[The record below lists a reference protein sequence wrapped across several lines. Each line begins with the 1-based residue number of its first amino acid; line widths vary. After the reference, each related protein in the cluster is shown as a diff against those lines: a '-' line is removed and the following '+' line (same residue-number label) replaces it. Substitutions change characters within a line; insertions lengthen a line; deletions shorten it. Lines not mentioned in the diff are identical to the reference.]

1 MEKLRFTFRGEVKL
15 CCHFSVA
22 VLDVAVIEALVLLA
36 GLHDGQGHSG
46 VVACTEVGDSNVY
59 HRSELAFF

>member
-1 MEKLRFTFRGEVKL
+1 M
-15 CCHFSVA
+15 A

-36 GLHDGQGHSG
+36 GLQDGQGHSG